1 MENLLQDLP
10 YARRTLLKSPRFT
23 AAAILALAVG
33 IGANTAI
40 LSLINAVL
48 FRPLHGIENPSQLVS
63 RYRMQKND
71 EFDVFDQELAQR
83 LWPGVSAIGK
93 RISWPSGL
101 RNWEFAWRSARGR
114 TTFSSWS
121 CVKE

>member
-1 MENLLQDLP
+1 MENLLQDLQ

-40 LSLINAVL
+40 FSLINAVL
-48 FRPLHGIENPSQLVS
+48 FRPLPGIENPSQLVS
-63 RYRMQKND
+63 LYRMQKND

-93 RISWPSGL
+93 RISWPSGHK
-101 RNWEFAWRSARGR
+101 NWEFAWRLALSDA
-114 TTFSSWS
+114 TS
-121 CVKE
+121 